1 MYTRNQLIALNNN
14 MPRLFGKKQ
23 WPTSVKRDYVLDV
36 LNLALMRSEG
46 ENAKLF
52 APNELH
58 MDFDKDIPAQIKE
71 LLKGVA
77 GYQGMPDESMDALV
91 VAAMYEGY
99 QRRIHAG
106 LPEVLTNTLRNEG
119 IPETDVR
126 RMSRK
131 ARNYQLR
138 ENKKSTAIPRGFTGD
153 WALLSRLQ
161 KEFHDTFEKNSDYK
175 KYKKLLYHRYDY
187 MIADED
193 SRLTAERAGQVMEY
207 LHEHALSYKPDYVDG
222 KTEVLLPSLNG
233 AAVTLFGGTDR
244 RDPNGRMFT
253 RVGDIND
260 FATARRID
268 RDYMDNFYKLNKD
281 HGNDIVRNSN
291 EMASAQ
297 DPRYSGVAESLNEGR
312 HSDVE
317 PLRLLPE
324 NEAKY
329 FPNPTT
335 QLNSVLGLEKQDNFP
350 TDNWTTGFDRN
361 FKPINVA
368 PKSMHIVMK
377 NHLADD
383 APIVGYDKS
392 HYKMPVA
399 KRKDGTYVYK
409 YTRLYTQKP
418 PKSRRKNLDSEQ
430 NVNVQWAQKE
440 KEEFEGRALALK
452 ERDGIDPATGMQS
465 AQSVKNRYGI
475 PRPVSYYADSN
486 NAAVYKAIDSTGIGN
501 FNIEGGSRLA
511 VDENGKQVREYFFT
525 NTITGEELPFDGS
538 KLTEIMNSGD
548 LTQRDED
555 GLVARYMKMLAI
567 ERKSLDAYLDT
578 FNANQKDQTPEN
590 AQALADAEFRLKHA
604 MLRGGDKTLNG
615 YDLDDFVKLEGA
627 DFNKFLSERVLS
639 KNSAGKIVSKL
650 NPTRDADVLT
660 YKGHPNFG
668 VGDKRID
675 VKAKM
680 IRINTFR
687 SPLLNDGKK
696 NKFNDHEVVHT
707 AFEQDK
713 AESATY
719 HLGGLYEPNDL
730 GVINIENNG
739 EYSKTVVPG
748 IEASFD
754 KDMHPHFKTYPEALH
769 ETLCQSLS
777 GQMAS
782 GVFAHDVDPETIDET
797 TYEKMYESLDQF
809 EEVEGNVDPSVIKDY
824 YEIFKRRKL
833 IHACDN
839 LITTN
844 GFYNQALNIDQ
855 LNPDEIKK
863 RAKYLSR
870 SVRLN
875 KTEVEKM
882 TDINAQPINDEK
894 DSEKNE
900 YDLMKEHK
908 LSLLAFMMRHG
919 DMRRLLPGWEKLVS
933 PTETSVG
940 KDQGLKLQL
949 FSDVTV
955 EDGRLVVSGDRVN
968 GKKLV
973 LDGKDFDIDILK
985 NGGQVNGNVH
995 YELAGRLKD
1004 IDEPTTQGLELLD
1017 HHDPA
1022 DRQQMATNQY
1032 KHGNPLYKVKIAY
1045 MHMHGFTD
1053 NDALVI
1059 TQKMA
1064 EKYPIL
1070 KKDYEKEYK
1079 KLDAEKKNEGW
1090 TTEQVREYFKTEH
1103 ARKRLEAQGL
1113 SDFQIEA
1120 ALKKPNGILPEDD
1133 AFRPL
1138 SPGDKLS
1145 DNHGNKGV
1153 ISLVI
1158 PDKEPERL
1166 EGMTDSKFKAIHDLW
1181 EVYQA
1186 NPDMEIVATPV
1197 SPVSRHN
1204 VGSVKEIQANGGI
1217 TRLNSPENSNID
1229 LSGVTMGT
1237 ISYYTCEDQSI
1248 EKKTSLGAERVTNGN
1263 EDDEANTDTSTKSSD
1278 DKKGRKLNYQQE
1290 ITIMDC
1296 PETLRYMH
1304 EHGDQTD
1311 KKRFKDEMAFLG
1323 YGIDKDSVLRPMP
1336 PAPSDKQVLNGE
1348 ITHDADVA
1356 KNYGTPYV
1364 KLKEPIKLKSGV
1376 MSQYLPVL
1384 DSYPGS
1390 KGIASY
1396 ETIEDQKGQYYKLMD
1411 RIWEQDVASKDN
1423 IFLKAIEAK
1432 MPNSGNIVIQP
1443 DPFLDDAGDDW
1454 QYNGQSIPVIASIHD
1469 KEFYDKTVGR
1479 KNAMRLTVT
1488 NQKTGE
1494 KKVVTVGMISRPPAL
1509 TKGNTAFGII
1519 KYEPYPYTEAKSGG
1533 MSVSPQDVEQFQ
1545 GDFDGD
1551 TMGVYSLNEDAEK
1564 NPELIKELISQTVML
1579 RKPLTGEYFKETGLG
1594 MQASLARQ
1602 GKELPDDLKT
1612 MTEFR
1617 EQVHEAYDGAAS
1629 VGDGLDLTDRDS
1641 FMNSC
1646 WHIIESGAKGK
1657 PEDMTGKF
1665 DEKTGEQLTVGI
1677 EEAYDSDKINY
1688 EAERDHMITSES
1700 KADAVGTAGYV
1711 PKQNAPFM
1719 ANDVTKLYDKVK
1731 SQPIEYGDKT
1741 WTLPDKPSDT
1751 AMNAACNLHE
1761 PLYNGSMQAKHDAK
1775 QAQDVMQA
1783 TKNLLRK
1790 AFTKADDTT
1799 ETWQDMTKNILRACD
1814 GYNIPITQKVVEDAA
1829 IIAMAHCN
1837 ADGKLDLE
1845 NVRNRYMAIA
1855 MGQDQYIEQSL
1866 ANGVD
1871 IDEMAQ
1877 QTLVREKCFSGHGG
1891 SGSDSPKKH
1900 DVDDVKKYD
1909 TDDLPF

>member
-1 MYTRNQLIALNNN
+1 MYTRNQLLALNNN
-14 MPRLFGKKQ
+14 MPGLFGKKQ

-46 ENAKLF
+46 EDAPLFEAK
-52 APNELH
+52 ELH
-58 MDFDKDIPAQIKE
+58 LDFNKDIPQQIKE
-71 LLKGVA
+71 LLGGIA
-77 GYQGMPDESMDALV
+77 GYRDMPDNSMDALV

-99 QRRIHAG
+99 QRRVHAG
-106 LPEVLTNTLRNEG
+106 LPEVLKDTLRNEG
-119 IPETDVR
+119 VPETDIN
-126 RMSRK
+126 RMSQK
-131 ARNYQLR
+131 AYNYQLR

-153 WALLSRLQ
+153 AGLLSRLQ
-161 KEFHDTFEKNSDYK
+161 KEFHDTFEKESDYNR
-175 KYKKLLYHRYDY
+175 YKKLLYRRYDY
-187 MIADED
+187 VIADQD
-193 SRLTAERAGQVMEY
+193 SRYTAERAGQVMKY
-207 LHEHALSYKPDYVDG
+207 LHEHALSYKPDFSNG

-233 AAVTLFGGTDR
+233 AAVTLFGGTDEK
-244 RDPNGRMFT
+244 DPNGRMFT

-260 FATARRID
+260 FATARRVD
-268 RDYMDNFYKLNKD
+268 RHYMDDFYRLNEQ
-281 HGNDIVRNSN
+281 HSNDIVHTSD
-291 EMASAQ
+291 EMKAAR
-297 DPRYSGVAESLNEGR
+297 DPEWSGLAESLNEGR
-312 HSDVE
+312 GSLTI
-317 PLRLLPE
+317 PNRLMPK
-324 NEAKY
+324 NEVKY
-329 FPNPTT
+329 FPEPTT

-350 TDNWTTGFDRN
+350 TDNWTTGYDSTG
-361 FKPINVA
+361 KQVIAA
-368 PKSMHIVMK
+368 PKSMHIIMK
-377 NHLADD
+377 NHMADD
-383 APIVGYDKS
+383 APVVD
-392 HYKMPVA
+392 HETNYKMPVV
-399 KRKDGTYVYK
+399 KRKDGTYMYK

-418 PKSRRKNLDSEQ
+418 PKKRRKNLGLEQ

-440 KEEFEGRALALK
+440 KEEFEGRALALR

-465 AQSVKNRYGI
+465 TESVKNNYGI
-475 PRPVSYYADSN
+475 PEPVSYYANSN
-486 NAAVYKAIDSTGIGN
+486 DAAVYKAIDSTGIGN
-501 FNIEGGSRLA
+501 FNIKGGSRL
-511 VDENGKQVREYFFT
+511 VTDKNGKQVREYFFT
-525 NTITGEELPFDGS
+525 NTITGEELKFDGS
-538 KLTEIMNSGD
+538 KLAEIMNSND

-555 GLVARYMKMLAI
+555 GLATRYMKMLAI
-567 ERKSLDAYLDT
+567 ERKSLDAYLDAL
-578 FNANQKDQTPEN
+578 NSNQNK
-590 AQALADAEFRLKHA
+590 QALADAEFRLKHA

-627 DFNKFLSERVLS
+627 DFNKFLSDRVLS
-639 KNSAGKIVSKL
+639 KDRNGKIASKL
-650 NPTRDADVLT
+650 NPTRDADVLV

-668 VGDKRID
+668 VGDKRVD

-696 NKFNDHEVVHT
+696 NKFNDNEVVHT

-719 HLGGLYEPNDL
+719 HLGGLYELNDL

-748 IEASFD
+748 IEANFD

-782 GVFAHDVDPETIDET
+782 GVFAHDVDPETINEET
-797 TYEKMYESLDQF
+797 YNKVYENLSQF
-809 EEVEGNVDPSVIKDY
+809 EEVEDNIDPSVIKDY
-824 YEIFKRRKL
+824 YNIYKRYKL

-855 LNPDEIKK
+855 LSPAEIKE

-875 KTEVEKM
+875 KTEFGKM
-882 TDINAQPINDEK
+882 TAMNALAINDK
-894 DSEKNE
+894 KGVKNNE
-900 YDLMKEHK
+900 YDLLREHK
-908 LSLLAFMMRHG
+908 LSPLAFMIRHG
-919 DMRRLLPGWEKLVS
+919 DMRRLLPGWEKIVS

-949 FSDVTV
+949 FSDVAV
-955 EDGRLVVSGDRVN
+955 EDGHLVISGDRAN

-973 LDGKDFDIDILK
+973 LDDKDFNIDILK
-985 NGGQVNGNVH
+985 EGGQVNGNVH
-995 YELAGRLKD
+995 YELTGRLKD
-1004 IDEPTTQGLELLD
+1004 IDEPTTQGLDILD

-1064 EKYPIL
+1064 EKHPIL
-1070 KKDYEKEYK
+1070 KKEYEKEYK

-1090 TTEQVREYFKTEH
+1090 STEQVRERFKIEH
-1103 ARKRLEAQGL
+1103 ARKRLKARGL
-1113 SDFQIEA
+1113 ADYEIDV

-1186 NPDMEIVATPV
+1186 NPNMEVVATPV

-1204 VGSVKEIQANGGI
+1204 VGSVKEIQANGDI
-1217 TRLNSPENSNID
+1217 AYLNSPENSDID

-1248 EKKTSLGAERVTNGN
+1248 EKKTSLGAERVSNGN
-1263 EDDEANTDTSTKSSD
+1263 EDDEANTDTSKISKD
-1278 DKKGRKLNYQQE
+1278 NKHGRKFNYQQE

-1323 YGIDKDSVLRPMP
+1323 YGIDKDGVLRPMS
-1336 PAPSDKQVLNGE
+1336 PAPSDMQVLNGE
-1348 ITHDADVA
+1348 ITHDNDVA
-1356 KNYGTPYV
+1356 KNYGTPYI

-1390 KGIASY
+1390 KGLMNE
-1396 ETIEDQKGQYYKLMD
+1396 ETAEDQKDRYYKLMD
-1411 RIWEQDVASKDN
+1411 RIWEQDVTSKDN

-1479 KNAMRLTVT
+1479 QNAMHLTVT

-1494 KKVVTVGMISRPPAL
+1494 SKTVTVGMISRPPAL

-1551 TMGVYSLNEDAEK
+1551 TMGVYSLDQDAEN
-1564 NPELIKELISQTVML
+1564 NPKLIKELISQTVML

-1602 GKELPDDLKT
+1602 GKKLPSDLKT

-1617 EQVHEAYDGAAS
+1617 EEVHKAYDDAAS
-1629 VGDGLDLTDRDS
+1629 VGDGLDLSDRDS
-1641 FMNSC
+1641 FMASC

-1657 PEDMTGKF
+1657 AEDMTGKF
-1665 DEKTGEQLTVGI
+1665 DQKTGEQLTVGI

-1719 ANDVTKLYDKVK
+1719 ANDVTKLYNKVK
-1731 SQPIEYGDKT
+1731 SEPIEYGGKT
-1741 WTLPDKPSDT
+1741 WHLPDKPSDI
-1751 AMNAACNLHE
+1751 AAVAACNMHE

-1783 TKNLLRK
+1783 TKNLLKK
-1790 AFTKADDTT
+1790 AFATDNDTC
-1799 ETWQDMTKNILRACD
+1799 TWKDMTENILKACD

-1829 IIAMAHCN
+1829 IIAMAHCDAN
-1837 ADGKLDLE
+1837 GNLDLE
-1845 NVRNRYMAIA
+1845 NRANRYMKLA
-1855 MGQDQYIEQSL
+1855 MSQDDHPEQSL
-1866 ANGVD
+1866 ASGVN
-1871 IDEMAQ
+1871 IDELAKH
-1877 QTLVREKCFSGHGG
+1877 TLVREKCSDHGRDNYNKLKRAKEY
-1891 SGSDSPKKH
+1891 SAA
-1900 DVDDVKKYD
+1900 
-1909 TDDLPF
+1909 DLPF